1 MVGPE
6 MGRRAS
12 SSWIIIPRHLL
23 SNMPSLCILNSPR
36 PKILN
41 DARILGTEHVSSLK
55 TSCITSTQK
64 VIYQNLSPLFGIV
77 NFSIF
82 SGRAIPFGRSLTYRF
97 AMSSFW
103 GAVAFADLELPAPL
117 TWGVVRGLQLRNI
130 RWWAQQ
136 AGAYNADGT
145 LTIGYVYPNQ
155 SMTEVFFKYLNART
169 KLTFA

>member
-1 MVGPE
+1 M
-6 MGRRAS
+6 
-12 SSWIIIPRHLL
+12 
-23 SNMPSLCILNSPR
+23 
-36 PKILN
+36 
-41 DARILGTEHVSSLK
+41 
-55 TSCITSTQK
+55 
-64 VIYQNLSPLFGIV
+64 IYQNLSPLFDIV

-117 TWGVVRGLQLRNI
+117 TWGVVRGLQLRNV

-169 KLTFA
+169 KLTLA

>member
-1 MVGPE
+1 MF
-6 MGRRAS
+6 
-12 SSWIIIPRHLL
+12 
-23 SNMPSLCILNSPR
+23 
-36 PKILN
+36 
-41 DARILGTEHVSSLK
+41 D
-55 TSCITSTQK
+55 
-64 VIYQNLSPLFGIV
+64 IV

-117 TWGVVRGLQLRNI
+117 TWGVVRGLQLRNV

-155 SMTEVFFKYLNART
+155 SMTEVFFNYLNAHT
-169 KLTFA
+169 KLTFT